1 MARRWTCSGYAARP
15 TSTYVRH
22 AHSCRD
28 HPRATSAQRQRCS
41 LILPAA
47 RRACSLILPQVIQL
61 RRASQPVGALTLR
74 TVTLRLE
81 GTAEQLAAAQAA
93 LKQTLEAAAA
103 AAAANQPQRRGL
115 VSAARSRGAAPKAAA
130 LKAAAGGQG
139 RASAQQQVFVPQ
151 YAIGELIGKKVRDSQ
166 SCGAGRCALRCAA
179 HSGGGGTQCGTVLL
193 LLRCWPCHD

>member
-1 MARRWTCSGYAARP
+1 
-15 TSTYVRH
+15 
-22 AHSCRD
+22 
-28 HPRATSAQRQRCS
+28 
-41 LILPAA
+41 
-47 RRACSLILPQVIQL
+47 VIQL

-103 AAAANQPQRRGL
+103 AAANQPQRRGP
-115 VSAARSRGAAPKAAA
+115 VSAARSRGAAPKAA

-139 RASAQQQVFVPQ
+139 RATAQQQVFVPQ

-166 SCGAGRCALRCAA
+166 SCGAGSCALRCTQWRRRHTVWYCAA
-179 HSGGGGTQCGTVLL
+179 AAAMLAVPRLT
-193 LLRCWPCHD
+193 D

>member
-1 MARRWTCSGYAARP
+1 
-15 TSTYVRH
+15 V
-22 AHSCRD
+22 
-28 HPRATSAQRQRCS
+28 
-41 LILPAA
+41 
-47 RRACSLILPQVIQL
+47 
-61 RRASQPVGALTLR
+61 
-74 TVTLRLE
+74 
-81 GTAEQLAAAQAA
+81 A

-115 VSAARSRGAAPKAAA
+115 VSAARSRGAAPKAA

-166 SCGAGRCALRCAA
+166 SCGAGRCAVRCAA

-193 LLRCWPCHD
+193 LRCWPCHD

>member
-1 MARRWTCSGYAARP
+1 
-15 TSTYVRH
+15 
-22 AHSCRD
+22 
-28 HPRATSAQRQRCS
+28 
-41 LILPAA
+41 
-47 RRACSLILPQVIQL
+47 VIQL

-103 AAAANQPQRRGL
+103 AAAANQPQRRGP
-115 VSAARSRGAAPKAAA
+115 VSAARSRGAAPKAA

-139 RASAQQQVFVPQ
+139 RATAQQQVFVPQ

-166 SCGAGRCALRCAA
+166 SCGPRRCAVRCTQWRRRHTVWYCAA
-179 HSGGGGTQCGTVLL
+179 AAAMLAVPRLTG
-193 LLRCWPCHD
+193 